1 MAAIPRKSMPPLM
14 PMMLPSPGTKVRIV
28 ADAFIP
34 WSWVEL
40 PNPPLPMGQYP
51 NLAKSVV
58 HTFVHGDGRDAAK
71 KSDDISNRFRIE
83 GAAEVDVIEAPGET
97 LGYLARHQASKSEL
111 RVFGRVLHSE
121 TDLGGLSSTITAN
134 RITPNSIEVS
144 MAVSGNVPW
153 NVAGPQPSIDFD
165 YRIRLTFDPTT
176 GQVSFQATAAH
187 DGFPAH
193 ELFIE
198 SSGLVRFNKNYLP
211 TFFAPPTF
219 VTATPS
225 VAQAA
230 AGASALG
237 GAAYRQNWTM
247 SGSFTP

>member
-14 PMMLPSPGTKVRIV
+14 PMVLPSPGTKVRIV

-40 PNPPLPMGQYP
+40 PKPPIP
-51 NLAKSVV
+51 LALRLSSALGPSL
-58 HTFVHGDGRDAAK
+58 FVHGDGRNPVIR
-71 KSDDISNRFRIE
+71 SDDIGNRFRIE

-97 LGYLARHQASKSEL
+97 LGYLARHQASLSEL
-111 RVFGRVLHSE
+111 RALGRVLHSE
-121 TDLGGLSSTITAN
+121 TDLGGLSSTITAD
-134 RITPNSIEVS
+134 RITPNSVEVS
-144 MAVSGNVPW
+144 LAVSGNVPW

-165 YRIRLTFDPTT
+165 YRIRLTFDPAT
-176 GQVSFQATAAH
+176 GQVFFAVSAAH

-198 SSGLVRFNKNYLP
+198 SSGLVRFNRNYQP
-211 TFFAPPTF
+211 TFFAPTTL

-225 VAQAA
+225 VAQAV
-230 AGASALG
+230 AGANALG
-237 GAAYRQNWTM
+237 GVAFRQHWTM
-247 SGSFTP
+247 SGGFVP

>member
-14 PMMLPSPGTKVRIV
+14 PMVLPSTGTKVRIV

-34 WSWVEL
+34 WLWVEL
-40 PNPPLPMGQYP
+40 PNPPLPL
-51 NLAKSVV
+51 NLRLATALGPSL
-58 HTFVHGDGRDAAK
+58 FVHGDGRNPAIR
-71 KSDDISNRFRIE
+71 SDDIGNRFRIE

-97 LGYLARHQASKSEL
+97 LGYLARHQASLSEL
-111 RVFGRVLHSE
+111 RLLGRVLHSE
-121 TDLGGLSSTITAN
+121 TDLGGLSSTIAAD
-134 RITPNSIEVS
+134 RITPNSVEVS
-144 MAVSGNVPW
+144 LAVSGSVPW

-165 YRIRLTFDPTT
+165 YRIRLTFDPAT
-176 GQVSFQATAAH
+176 GQVLFAVSAAH

-198 SSGLVRFNKNYLP
+198 SSGLVRFNRNYQP
-211 TFFAPPTF
+211 TFFARTTL

-225 VAQAA
+225 AAQAV

-237 GAAYRQNWTM
+237 GVAFRQHWTV
-247 SGSFTP
+247 SGGFVP